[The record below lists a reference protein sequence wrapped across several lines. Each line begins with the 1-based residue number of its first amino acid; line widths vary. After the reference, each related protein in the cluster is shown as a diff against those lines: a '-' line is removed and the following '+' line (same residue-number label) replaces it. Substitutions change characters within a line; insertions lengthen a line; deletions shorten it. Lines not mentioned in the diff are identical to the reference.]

1 MCEPVAIATA
11 GLSIGGSILDAKG
24 QNKAWAAAE
33 TARRKQSI
41 QAVRQANTQDANL
54 MLQDVS
60 NFEAYRQELENQT
73 LDSVKAQGTV
83 QTAMAES
90 NLAGRSMERVQR
102 DVENVALRTRGM
114 INANYERDY
123 ANIYQQRVSNRDQLI
138 AQIEGSV
145 AAPRPDVVGQ
155 TLNVAQAGMSGYIA
169 GQNLWGALNKA
180 PTSKQVT

>member
-1 MCEPVAIATA
+1 MCEPMSIASA
-11 GLSIGGSILDAKG
+11 GLAVGGGLLDAKN
-24 QNKAWAAAE
+24 QNAAWAAAE
-33 TARRKQSI
+33 TARRKQNI

-54 MLQDVS
+54 MLKDVS

-73 LDSVKAQGTV
+73 MDSIKAQGTV

-90 NLAGRSMERVQR
+90 NLAGRSMERAQR

-123 ANIYQQRVSNRDQLI
+123 ANIYQQRIANRDQLI
-138 AQIEGSV
+138 SQIEGSV
-145 AAPRPDVVGQ
+145 ATPRPDVIGQ
-155 TLNVAQAGMSGYIA
+155 TINVAQAGMSGYIA
-169 GQNLWGALNKA
+169 GQNLWGALSKA